1 MTRSK
6 APRRPWLSGPVLVNE
21 RREPFMKTPSA
32 TAIAVLG
39 ASALLAAGCGGSKSS
54 NSSTSTASSNVA
66 AQSASGAAT
75 SGSATGTTVTVKHA
89 DKLGTIL
96 AAGAEHMT
104 VYLFEAD
111 KGPASKCAG
120 ACAGAWPPVTTSGA
134 PVAAGGAVA
143 ADLGT
148 IKRSDGATQV
158 TYKGHPLYYFVKDKD
173 AGDSYGQGVNGFG
186 ASWYVLSAQGAKVDN
201 S

>member
-1 MTRSK
+1 
-6 APRRPWLSGPVLVNE
+6 
-21 RREPFMKTPSA
+21 MKTPSA

-39 ASALLAAGCGGSKSS
+39 ASALLAAGCGGSKST
-54 NSSTSTASSNVA
+54 NSSTSAASSNAA
-66 AQSASGAAT
+66 AQSSSAAA
-75 SGSATGTTVTVKHA
+75 GSSAANGGSTAGTTVTVKHA

-96 AAGAEHMT
+96 AAGPEHMT

-111 KGPASKCAG
+111 KGAASKCAG
-120 ACAGAWPPVTTSGA
+120 ACAGAWPPVTTTGT

-148 IKRSDGATQV
+148 TQRSDGTTQV

-173 AGDSYGQGVNGFG
+173 AGDSYGEGVNGFG
-186 ASWYVLSAQGAKVDN
+186 ASWYVLSAHGGKVDN